1 MRNFLTAG
9 FEPGALPIRSMLP
22 KFAEMG
28 GLEPPCSFRHHAP
41 FQGGPIPVMGHF
53 HIVGPGGFEPPTR
66 RASTCRSTKLSYS
79 PIKNLSSALT
89 DLNRRSVGCNHLPY
103 RTWLRAHII
112 IPKTGVEPACCMRI
126 QRRILS
132 PGCLPIPPPRGNSLA
147 CPVSNQDRRLQGP
160 PCYRYTTSQ

>member
-1 MRNFLTAG
+1 MRNFLTTG
-9 FEPGALPIRSMLP
+9 FEPGALPIRSTLP
-22 KFAEMG
+22 KFTEMG
-28 GLEPPCSFRHHAP
+28 GLEPPCREFTPPRSFP
-41 FQGGPIPVMGHF
+41 
-53 HIVGPGGFEPPTR
+53 R
-66 RASTCRSTKLSYS
+66 RANNQLWDTSKEWDREESNLRRAGLQPAALPTELQPHKTSST
-79 PIKNLSSALT
+79 LT
-89 DLNRRSVGCNHLPY
+89 DSNRRSVGCNHLPY